1 MSNSTRSHRA
11 ALKLL
16 LAGAS
21 VGILLGALSAMSD
34 QHNEPYLSPTAV
46 ASVNH
51 QQIRLAEY
59 RRALGLFASDKRELL
74 TEDDRSLVLQRLIDE
89 ELLIQHGITSGLIRT
104 DMAVRSAALESVL
117 AGLMI
122 EIEAS
127 SGDGAEQ
134 ALTDYLAHLRATANI
149 EWASSWVAP

>member
-1 MSNSTRSHRA
+1 M
-11 ALKLL
+11 
-16 LAGAS
+16 G
-21 VGILLGALSAMSD
+21 VLLGALSALSD
-34 QHNEPYLSPTAV
+34 QSNEPYLSATAV

-59 RRALGLFASDKRELL
+59 QRALGMFASDKRELL

-127 SGDGAEQ
+127 SGDSAEK

>member
-59 RRALGLFASDKRELL
+59 RRALGLFASDKREPL
-74 TEDDRSLVLQRLIDE
+74 TEDDRRLVLQRLIDE

>member
-21 VGILLGALSAMSD
+21 VGILLGVLSAVSD
-34 QHNEPYLSPTAV
+34 QRNEPYLSPTAV

-59 RRALGLFASDKRELL
+59 RRALGLFASDKREPL

-149 EWASSWVAP
+149 QWTANWVAP

>member
-1 MSNSTRSHRA
+1 M
-11 ALKLL
+11 
-16 LAGAS
+16 
-21 VGILLGALSAMSD
+21 GILLGALSALSD
-34 QHNEPYLSPTAV
+34 QSNEPYLSATAV

-59 RRALGLFASDKRELL
+59 RRALGLFASDKREPL

-149 EWASSWVAP
+149 EWASNWVAP

>member
-1 MSNSTRSHRA
+1 MSNSARSHRA

-21 VGILLGALSAMSD
+21 MGVLLGALSALSD
-34 QHNEPYLSPTAV
+34 QSNFATCATAV

-59 RRALGLFASDKRELL
+59 QRALGMFASDKRELL

-127 SGDGAEQ
+127 SGDGAEK

-149 EWASSWVAP
+149 EWARNWVAP

>member
-1 MSNSTRSHRA
+1 
-11 ALKLL
+11 
-16 LAGAS
+16 
-21 VGILLGALSAMSD
+21 VGILLGVLSAVSD
-34 QHNEPYLSPTAV
+34 QRNEPYLSPTAV

-59 RRALGLFASDKRELL
+59 RRALGLFASDKREPL

>member
-21 VGILLGALSAMSD
+21 VGILLGVLSAVSD
-34 QHNEPYLSPTAV
+34 QRNEPYLSPTAV

-134 ALTDYLAHLRATANI
+134 ALINYLAHLRATANI
-149 EWASSWVAP
+149 QWTANWVAP

>member
-1 MSNSTRSHRA
+1 LSNSTRSHRA

-21 VGILLGALSAMSD
+21 VGILLGVLSAVSD
-34 QHNEPYLSPTAV
+34 QRNEPYLSPTAV

-134 ALTDYLAHLRATANI
+134 ALINYLAHLRATANI
-149 EWASSWVAP
+149 QWTANWVAP

>member
-1 MSNSTRSHRA
+1 MSNPARSHRA

-21 VGILLGALSAMSD
+21 VGVLLGALSALSD
-34 QHNEPYLSPTAV
+34 QSNELYLSANAV

-59 RRALGLFASDKRELL
+59 QRALGLFASDKRELL

-127 SGDGAEQ
+127 SGDSAEK

-149 EWASSWVAP
+149 EWAANWVAP

>member
-1 MSNSTRSHRA
+1 MSNSARSHRA

-21 VGILLGALSAMSD
+21 MGVLLGALSALSD
-34 QHNEPYLSPTAV
+34 QSNELYLSANAV

-59 RRALGLFASDKRELL
+59 RRALGLFASDKREPL

>member
-1 MSNSTRSHRA
+1 
-11 ALKLL
+11 
-16 LAGAS
+16 

-59 RRALGLFASDKRELL
+59 RRALGLFASDKREPL

-134 ALTDYLAHLRATANI
+134 ALINYLAHLRATANI
-149 EWASSWVAP
+149 QWTANWVAP

>member
-59 RRALGLFASDKRELL
+59 RRALGLFASDKREPL

-127 SGDGAEQ
+127 SGDGAEE

>member
-1 MSNSTRSHRA
+1 M
-11 ALKLL
+11 
-16 LAGAS
+16 
-21 VGILLGALSAMSD
+21 GILLGALSAVSD
-34 QHNEPYLSPTAV
+34 QRNEPYLSPTAV

-59 RRALGLFASDKRELL
+59 RRALGLFASDKREPL

>member
-1 MSNSTRSHRA
+1 MSNSARSHRA

-59 RRALGLFASDKRELL
+59 RRALGLFASDKREPL

>member
-1 MSNSTRSHRA
+1 M
-11 ALKLL
+11 
-16 LAGAS
+16 G
-21 VGILLGALSAMSD
+21 VLLGALSALSY
-34 QHNEPYLSPTAV
+34 QSKEPYLSATAV

-59 RRALGLFASDKRELL
+59 QRALGMFASDKRELL

>member
-1 MSNSTRSHRA
+1 
-11 ALKLL
+11 
-16 LAGAS
+16 
-21 VGILLGALSAMSD
+21 VGILLGVLSAVSD
-34 QHNEPYLSPTAV
+34 QRNEPYLSPTAV

-134 ALTDYLAHLRATANI
+134 ALINYLAHLRATANI
-149 EWASSWVAP
+149 QWTANWVAP

>member
-1 MSNSTRSHRA
+1 
-11 ALKLL
+11 
-16 LAGAS
+16 
-21 VGILLGALSAMSD
+21 MSD

-59 RRALGLFASDKRELL
+59 RRALGLFASDKREPL

-127 SGDGAEQ
+127 SGDSAEQ

>member
-1 MSNSTRSHRA
+1 M
-11 ALKLL
+11 
-16 LAGAS
+16 
-21 VGILLGALSAMSD
+21 GILLGALSALSD
-34 QHNEPYLSPTAV
+34 QSNEPYLSATAV

-59 RRALGLFASDKRELL
+59 QRALGMFASDKRELL

>member
-1 MSNSTRSHRA
+1 LSNSARSHRA

-21 VGILLGALSAMSD
+21 MGVLLGALSALSD
-34 QHNEPYLSPTAV
+34 QSNEPYLSATAV

-59 RRALGLFASDKRELL
+59 QRALGMFASDKRELL

-127 SGDGAEQ
+127 SGDGAEK

-149 EWASSWVAP
+149 EWARNWVAP

>member
-1 MSNSTRSHRA
+1 
-11 ALKLL
+11 
-16 LAGAS
+16 
-21 VGILLGALSAMSD
+21 MSD

-134 ALTDYLAHLRATANI
+134 ALINYLAHLRATANI

>member
-1 MSNSTRSHRA
+1 
-11 ALKLL
+11 
-16 LAGAS
+16 

-59 RRALGLFASDKRELL
+59 RRALGLFASDKREPL

-127 SGDGAEQ
+127 SGDSAEE

>member
-1 MSNSTRSHRA
+1 M
-11 ALKLL
+11 
-16 LAGAS
+16 G
-21 VGILLGALSAMSD
+21 VLLGALSALSD
-34 QHNEPYLSPTAV
+34 QSNEPYLSATAV

-59 RRALGLFASDKRELL
+59 QRALGMFASDKRELL

-127 SGDGAEQ
+127 SGDSAEK

-149 EWASSWVAP
+149 EWASNWVAP

>member
-1 MSNSTRSHRA
+1 LSNSTRSHRA

-21 VGILLGALSAMSD
+21 VGILLGVLSAVSD
-34 QHNEPYLSPTAV
+34 QRNEPYLSPTAV

-134 ALTDYLAHLRATANI
+134 ALINYLAHLRATANI

>member
-1 MSNSTRSHRA
+1 LSNSTRSHRA

-59 RRALGLFASDKRELL
+59 RRALGLFASDKREPL

-134 ALTDYLAHLRATANI
+134 ALINYLAHLRATANI

>member
-1 MSNSTRSHRA
+1 MSNSARSHRA

-21 VGILLGALSAMSD
+21 MGVLLGALSALSD
-34 QHNEPYLSPTAV
+34 QSNEPYLSATAV

-59 RRALGLFASDKRELL
+59 QRALGMFASDKRELL

-127 SGDGAEQ
+127 SGDSAEK

-149 EWASSWVAP
+149 EWASNWVAP

>member
-1 MSNSTRSHRA
+1 
-11 ALKLL
+11 
-16 LAGAS
+16 
-21 VGILLGALSAMSD
+21 MSD
-34 QHNEPYLSPTAV
+34 QHNEPYLSPPAV

-59 RRALGLFASDKRELL
+59 QRALGMFASDKRELL

>member
-1 MSNSTRSHRA
+1 
-11 ALKLL
+11 
-16 LAGAS
+16 

-134 ALTDYLAHLRATANI
+134 ALINYLAHLRATANI
-149 EWASSWVAP
+149 QWTANWVAP

>member
-21 VGILLGALSAMSD
+21 VGILLGVLSAVSD
-34 QHNEPYLSPTAV
+34 QRNEPYLSPTAV

-59 RRALGLFASDKRELL
+59 RRALGLFASDKREPL

>member
-134 ALTDYLAHLRATANI
+134 ALINYLAHLRATANI
-149 EWASSWVAP
+149 QWTANWVAP

>member
-1 MSNSTRSHRA
+1 M
-11 ALKLL
+11 
-16 LAGAS
+16 
-21 VGILLGALSAMSD
+21 GILLGVLSAVSD
-34 QHNEPYLSPTAV
+34 QRNEPYLSPTAV

-127 SGDGAEQ
+127 SGDSAEK

-149 EWASSWVAP
+149 EWAGNLVAP

>member
-21 VGILLGALSAMSD
+21 VGILLGALSALSD
-34 QHNEPYLSPTAV
+34 QSNEPYLSATAV

-59 RRALGLFASDKRELL
+59 RRALGLFASDKREPL

-134 ALTDYLAHLRATANI
+134 ALINYLAHLRATANI

>member
-1 MSNSTRSHRA
+1 M
-11 ALKLL
+11 
-16 LAGAS
+16 G
-21 VGILLGALSAMSD
+21 VLLGALSALSD
-34 QHNEPYLSPTAV
+34 QSNEPYLSATAV
-46 ASVNH
+46 AAVNH

-59 RRALGLFASDKRELL
+59 QRALGMFASDKRELL

-127 SGDGAEQ
+127 SGDGQ
-134 ALTDYLAHLRATANI
+134 RRR
-149 EWASSWVAP
+149 

>member
-1 MSNSTRSHRA
+1 
-11 ALKLL
+11 
-16 LAGAS
+16 
-21 VGILLGALSAMSD
+21 MSD

-59 RRALGLFASDKRELL
+59 RRALGLFASDKREPL

-134 ALTDYLAHLRATANI
+134 ALINYLAHLRATANI

>member
-1 MSNSTRSHRA
+1 
-11 ALKLL
+11 
-16 LAGAS
+16 

-59 RRALGLFASDKRELL
+59 RRALGLFASDKREPL

-134 ALTDYLAHLRATANI
+134 ALINYLAHLRATANI

>member
-59 RRALGLFASDKRELL
+59 RRALGLFASDKREPL

-134 ALTDYLAHLRATANI
+134 ALINYLAHLRATANI
-149 EWASSWVAP
+149 QWTANWVAP